1 MNAPCDQLGA
11 TRERKLEITRASFL
25 GNFTEHAAYEGVY
38 ATEDM
43 AACAGAYLHSD
54 LRGCPHETI
63 ESRGEERGLA
73 RVLTDE
79 EGLLLD
85 RQAKAM
91 EAISDFSW
99 PLEAANGSDHIYVY
113 GWAVDAKKRGSGAM
127 RRMVD
132 PFFRYADERG
142 LEMFLDCY
150 SDNLQSL
157 YEHLGFEVID
167 VLSDPCFPIS
177 ERRMVRRPRR

>member
-1 MNAPCDQLGA
+1 
-11 TRERKLEITRASFL
+11 
-25 GNFTEHAAYEGVY
+25 
-38 ATEDM
+38 
-43 AACAGAYLHSD
+43 
-54 LRGCPHETI
+54 
-63 ESRGEERGLA
+63 
-73 RVLTDE
+73 
-79 EGLLLD
+79 
-85 RQAKAM
+85 
-91 EAISDFSW
+91 
-99 PLEAANGSDHIYVY
+99 
-113 GWAVDAKKRGSGAM
+113 M